1 MFCGYIF
8 YVIEAK
14 SQAKSAPLG
23 IFSGFSKICGE
34 YFYDLKNTRKTFK
47 KLFKTVV
54 RGLALTA

>member
-34 YFYDLKNTRKTFK
+34 YFYDLKNTRKTLK
-47 KLFKTVV
+47 KIFKTAPV
-54 RGLALTA
+54 